1 MRTSSAPPAPPVR
14 RASALPA
21 DERRSMI
28 VRAALPLLLHNG
40 EMVTT
45 RQIADAAGIAEG
57 TIFRVFPD
65 KDAVI
70 SAVLDAA
77 LDVAPLEE
85 AIGHIDLRLPL
96 ADALEA
102 AIIVMQQRVVDIWRL
117 FSSLGPRAHHH
128 RPAPPPD
135 LDALVALFE
144 AHRSDLAVTPVAA
157 ARLLRAITLA
167 GTHPMLAGTPMLP
180 AEIIGV
186 FLHGVST
193 LDATCG
199 NGGNP
204 TC

>member
-1 MRTSSAPPAPPVR
+1 MPTSPVATTPPVR

-28 VRAALPLLLHNG
+28 VRAALPLLLHSG

-70 SAVLDAA
+70 AAVLDAA
-77 LDVAPLEE
+77 LDVAPLER
-85 AIGHIDLRLPL
+85 AISRIDPCLDLP
-96 ADALEA
+96 DALEA

-128 RPAPPPD
+128 RPGPPAD

-144 AHRSDLAVTPVAA
+144 VHRSELAVTPVAA
-157 ARLLRAITLA
+157 ARLLRALTLA
-167 GTHPMLAGTPMLP
+167 GTHPMLAGTPMRP
-180 AEIIGV
+180 AEIVGV
-186 FLHGVST
+186 FLHGVNALAADRT
-193 LDATCG
+193 E
-199 NGGNP
+199 GGCP
-204 TC
+204 AC

>member
-1 MRTSSAPPAPPVR
+1 MRSSSAVPAAPVR

-28 VRAALPLLLHNG
+28 VRAALPLLLHSG

-57 TIFRVFPD
+57 TIFGVFPD

-128 RPAPPPD
+128 RPGPPPD

-193 LDATCG
+193 LDAPCCE
-199 NGGNP
+199 GGYP